1 MRGGRLWLGALLL
14 TGCGDDGG
22 SSGDSS
28 TTMATETSTTMMS
41 ADSTSA
47 PPTTTSVG
55 SSSGPSDTS
64 TTDDS
69 GPVDSSGTD
78 STGAPPERGCPD
90 GPFADTPLPSPM
102 VTATAVPD
110 SSSNAHAGG
119 LAEGPVWLDG
129 SLYLSHF
136 AGGPTPPGT
145 ILRYDPG
152 MPVVP
157 AIDNAG
163 SNGLATDGE
172 GNILGASHDDGSISR
187 FTLDGMRTTIV
198 GDYFGARFNS
208 PNDLTVRSDGTI
220 YFTDPSYQAP
230 NPQPQPVTGVYRV
243 DPAGVPE
250 LVDDMLNQ
258 PNGISLSPDE
268 TQLYVGHPGGVM
280 RYDVNPD
287 GTVATPGMPFGTGL
301 SGVDGMGMDC
311 AGNLYVT
318 MFGAGEVDVVAP
330 DGTTLGTIVVAP
342 SLTNVAFGG
351 EDMTTLYATA
361 GNPENGDALYEIELQ
376 IPGYPY

>member
-1 MRGGRLWLGALLL
+1 MNPP
-14 TGCGDDGG
+14 
-22 SSGDSS
+22 
-28 TTMATETSTTMMS
+28 
-41 ADSTSA
+41 DSTSA
-47 PPTTTSVG
+47 PSTMTTAVD
-55 SSSGPSDTS
+55 SSSGPSGTS
-64 TTDDS
+64 STGDS
-69 GPVDSSGTD
+69 GPADSSGSD
-78 STGAPPERGCPD
+78 STGTPVERGCPD
-90 GPFADTPLPSPM
+90 GPFADTPLPSPR

-129 SLYLSHF
+129 ALYFSHF

-157 AIDNAG
+157 AIMNAG
-163 SNGLATDGE
+163 SNGLATDGTD
-172 GNILGASHDDGSISR
+172 ILGVCHDDGSISR
-187 FTLDGMRTTIV
+187 FTLDGTRTTV
-198 GDYFGARFNS
+198 VAGYQGQRFNS
-208 PNDLTVRSDGTI
+208 PNDLTIRSDGTI
-220 YFTDPSYQAP
+220 YLTDPSYQAP
-230 NPQPQPVTGVYRV
+230 QPQPQPVTGVYRV
-243 DPAGVPE
+243 DLAGDVE
-250 LVDDMLNQ
+250 LIDGSLGQ

-268 TQLYVGHPGGVM
+268 SVLYVGTPGGVM
-280 RYDVNPD
+280 RYDVD
-287 GTVATPGMPFGTGL
+287 GNGMVTTPGMPFGSGI

-318 MFGAGEVDVVAP
+318 MFGAGEIDVVAP

-351 EDMTTLYATA
+351 DDMTTLYATA
-361 GNPENGDALYEIELQ
+361 GNPDNGDALYEIELQ